1 MITSSESP
9 CDAKLPKAS
18 TLQKW
23 KKDFEWLAITERNTM
38 ICKICVSQKEKILL
52 KNTSAHITF
61 IDSSSNFKSSTLKD
75 HEKSV
80 CHKTAIKEANHE
92 KAAAE
97 GLSLPP
103 NRVVHVIPA
112 NSAIASGIQTMSE
125 KERHGIKK
133 LMDIAYFIALKGLLS
148 PTFRTILNL
157 NDCTKLSSIPTRTK
171 MKRRVENLSKVL
183 RVIYLTRM
191 YEKS

>member
-1 MITSSESP
+1 MFRKKRKSFSR
-9 CDAKLPKAS
+9 
-18 TLQKW
+18 TLVP
-23 KKDFEWLAITERNTM
+23 T
-38 ICKICVSQKEKILL
+38 
-52 KNTSAHITF
+52 TF
-61 IDSSSNFKSSTLKD
+61 IDVTSNFKSSRLKD

-92 KAAAE
+92 KAAVE

-133 LMDIAYFIALKGLLS
+133 LMDIAYFIALKGR
-148 PTFRTILNL
+148 PFTDFRDHIELERLHQVKFNTN
-157 NDCTKLSSIPTRTK
+157 SY
-171 MKRRVENLSKVL
+171 ENE
-183 RVIYLTRM
+183 TAC
-191 YEKS
+191 